1 LSDDIRGRP
10 RGFEACAA
18 AQDRRPAGC
27 SDSNQRSVPADVL
40 RETTLMQSSNASPFL
55 IAFVAL
61 TGIAFL
67 AQAAILL
74 AIFLSAKKAF
84 ESFHK
89 EFREARDSAA
99 PILAATK
106 GILEK
111 IGPRIEPI
119 ATDIG
124 KTASNANAISTDLA
138 LIAKKMREE
147 AENVQ
152 ASTNEIVGRVK
163 HQAERV
169 DGMVTGALNAVDR
182 AGIFVEDA
190 LGVPARQA
198 VGALAAVRAI
208 IASLKRSKAVR

>member
-1 LSDDIRGRP
+1 
-10 RGFEACAA
+10 
-18 AQDRRPAGC
+18 
-27 SDSNQRSVPADVL
+27 
-40 RETTLMQSSNASPFL
+40 MQSSNASPFL

-74 AIFLSAKKAF
+74 AIFLSAKKAL
-84 ESFHK
+84 ETLQR
-89 EFREARDSAA
+89 EFRDARDSAA
-99 PILAATK
+99 PILASVK
-106 GILEK
+106 VICEK
-111 IGPRIEPI
+111 IGPRIDPI

-152 ASTNEIVGRVK
+152 ASTNEIVGRVR

-182 AGIFVEDA
+182 AGVFVEDT

-198 VGALAAVRAI
+198 VGVLAAVRAI
-208 IASLKRSKAVR
+208 VASLKRSKAVR